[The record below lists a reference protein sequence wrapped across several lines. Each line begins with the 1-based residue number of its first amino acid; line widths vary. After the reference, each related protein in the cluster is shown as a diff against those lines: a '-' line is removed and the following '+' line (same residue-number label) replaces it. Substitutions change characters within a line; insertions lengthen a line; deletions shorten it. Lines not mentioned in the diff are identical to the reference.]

1 MNSATP
7 RMELSAGSKHRR
19 LNRRAAIRTASA
31 AIGNISKRNYAKEI
45 TIMTK
50 GTVVVVGGTCEL
62 GKDLAKHYAAK
73 GHHVVIT
80 SRHLGRAQATAKE
93 IGGDCVGISVDVA
106 NPHQIAP
113 ALAKVDDVL
122 HLALVA
128 LHRDENTVRNYN
140 IDEAIKLVTLKLV
153 GYTECVHVLAPK
165 MNDDSSILIFG
176 GLARNQPY
184 PGSTTITTVN
194 GGVSTLINSLA
205 IELAPIRV
213 NAIHPGQVG
222 DTPLWA
228 AKPKEV
234 LENLK
239 ARTAL
244 GRLVTIADITHAAV
258 FLLENRGITG
268 VNLRVDGGRMMK

>member
-1 MNSATP
+1 
-7 RMELSAGSKHRR
+7 
-19 LNRRAAIRTASA
+19 
-31 AIGNISKRNYAKEI
+31 
-45 TIMTK
+45 MTK
-50 GTVVVVGGTCEL
+50 GTIVVVGGTCEL
-62 GKDLAKHYAAK
+62 GKHLAKHYTDK
-73 GHHVVIT
+73 GYHVVVT
-80 SRHLGRAQATAKE
+80 SRDLERAQAAAKE
-93 IGGDCVGISVDVA
+93 IGGDCVGVAVDLSS
-106 NPHQIAP
+106 PHGIAS
-113 ALAKVDDVL
+113 ALSGVDDVL

-128 LHRDENTVRNYN
+128 LHRDENKVREYN

-153 GYTECVHVLAPK
+153 GYTECVHVLCSK
-165 MNDDSSILIFG
+165 MQEDASILIYG

-194 GGVSTLINSLA
+194 GGVSSLINSLA

-222 DTPLWA
+222 DTPTWE

-234 LENLK
+234 LDNLR

-244 GRLVTIADITHAAV
+244 GRLVTIDDVTHAAA
-258 FLLENRGITG
+258 FLLENRGVTG

>member
-1 MNSATP
+1 MDKP
-7 RMELSAGSKHRR
+7 
-19 LNRRAAIRTASA
+19 
-31 AIGNISKRNYAKEI
+31 
-45 TIMTK
+45 

-62 GKDLAKHYAAK
+62 GKQLAKHYADQ
-73 GHHVVIT
+73 GSSVIVT
-80 SRHLGRAQATAKE
+80 SRDLSRAQAAAQE
-93 IGGDCVGISVDVA
+93 IGGASKGLAVDLADPHGIA
-106 NPHQIAP
+106 A
-113 ALAKVDDVL
+113 ALANVEDVQ

-128 LHRDENTVRNYN
+128 LHRDDNKVRDYN

-153 GYTECVHVLAPK
+153 GYTECIHVLASR
-165 MNDDSSILIFG
+165 MRDDSSILIYG

-205 IELAPIRV
+205 LELSPIRV

-222 DTPLWA
+222 DTPAWVS
-228 AKPKEV
+228 KPKEV
-234 LENLK
+234 LDNLR

-244 GRLVTIADITHAAV
+244 GRLVTIEDVTHAAV
-258 FLLENRGITG
+258 FLLENRGVTG

>member
-1 MNSATP
+1 MDKP
-7 RMELSAGSKHRR
+7 
-19 LNRRAAIRTASA
+19 
-31 AIGNISKRNYAKEI
+31 
-45 TIMTK
+45 

-62 GKDLAKHYAAK
+62 GKHLAQHYSNN
-73 GHHVVIT
+73 GYPVVVT
-80 SRHLGRAQATAKE
+80 SRDLGRAQVTAGE
-93 IGGDCVGISVDVA
+93 IGGNCIGLAVDLS
-106 NPHQIAP
+106 NPHEIGN
-113 ALAKVDDVL
+113 ALAGVEDVQ

-128 LHRDENTVRNYN
+128 LHRDENKVREYN

-165 MNDDSSILIFG
+165 MREDASIVIFG

-205 IELAPIRV
+205 LELSPIRV

-222 DTPLWA
+222 DTPAWVS
-228 AKPKEV
+228 KPKEV
-234 LENLK
+234 LDNLK
-239 ARTAL
+239 SRTAL
-244 GRLVTIADITHAAV
+244 GRLVTIEDVIHATV
-258 FLLENRGITG
+258 FLFENRGVTG

>member
-1 MNSATP
+1 MANP
-7 RMELSAGSKHRR
+7 
-19 LNRRAAIRTASA
+19 
-31 AIGNISKRNYAKEI
+31 
-45 TIMTK
+45 

-62 GKDLAKHYAAK
+62 GKHLAKYYADL
-73 GHHVVIT
+73 GHPVIVT
-80 SRHLGRAQATAKE
+80 SRDPGRAQAAAEE
-93 IGGDCVGISVDVA
+93 IGGNCEGIAVDLA
-106 NPHQIAP
+106 APHQIAA
-113 ALAKVDDVL
+113 ALAPVRDVL

-128 LHRDENTVRNYN
+128 LHRDENKVREYN

-153 GYTECVHVLAPK
+153 GYTECVHVLSSRMREDA
-165 MNDDSSILIFG
+165 SILIYG

-194 GGVSTLINSLA
+194 GGVAALINSLA

-222 DTPLWA
+222 DTPVWA

-234 LENLK
+234 LDNLK

-244 GRLVTIADITHAAV
+244 GRLVTIKDVTHAAV
-258 FLLENRGITG
+258 FLLENRGVTG

>member
-1 MNSATP
+1 
-7 RMELSAGSKHRR
+7 
-19 LNRRAAIRTASA
+19 
-31 AIGNISKRNYAKEI
+31 
-45 TIMTK
+45 MTK

-62 GKDLAKHYAAK
+62 GKHLAQHYVEK
-73 GHHVVIT
+73 GHRVVVT
-80 SRHLGRAQATAKE
+80 SRDLGRAQATAKE
-93 IGGDCVGISVDVA
+93 LGGDCVGIAVDLST
-106 NPHQIAP
+106 PHQIAL
-113 ALAKVDDVL
+113 ALAEVDDVL

-128 LHRDENTVRNYN
+128 LHRDENKVREYN

-165 MNDDSSILIFG
+165 MREDASIVIFG

-205 IELAPIRV
+205 LELSPIRV

-222 DTPLWA
+222 DTPAWLS
-228 AKPKEV
+228 KPKEV
-234 LENLK
+234 IDNLIS
-239 ARTAL
+239 RTAL
-244 GRLVTIADITHAAV
+244 GRLVTIEDVTHAAV
-258 FLLENRGITG
+258 FLLENRGVTG

>member
-1 MNSATP
+1 MAN
-7 RMELSAGSKHRR
+7 L
-19 LNRRAAIRTASA
+19 
-31 AIGNISKRNYAKEI
+31 
-45 TIMTK
+45 

-62 GKDLAKHYAAK
+62 GKHLAKHYADK
-73 GHHVVIT
+73 GHRVVVT
-80 SRHLGRAQATAKE
+80 SRDAGRAQATAKE
-93 IGGDCVGISVDVA
+93 IGGDSVGIAVDLA
-106 NPHQIAP
+106 NPHSIAD
-113 ALAKVDDVL
+113 ALKGIENVQ

-128 LHRDENTVRNYN
+128 LHRDENKVREYN

-153 GYTECVHVLAPK
+153 GYTECVHVLSSK
-165 MNDDSSILIFG
+165 MQQADASILIYG

-194 GGVSTLINSLA
+194 GGVATLINSLA

-222 DTPLWA
+222 DTPVWA

-239 ARTAL
+239 SRTAL
-244 GRLVTIADITHAAV
+244 GRLVTIDDVTHAAV

-268 VNLRVDGGRMMK
+268 VNLPVDGGRMMK

>member
-1 MNSATP
+1 
-7 RMELSAGSKHRR
+7 
-19 LNRRAAIRTASA
+19 
-31 AIGNISKRNYAKEI
+31 
-45 TIMTK
+45 MTD
-50 GTVVVVGGTCEL
+50 GTVVVIGGTCEL
-62 GKDLAKHYAAK
+62 GHHLAAHYAAR
-73 GHHVVIT
+73 GHHVVVT
-80 SRHLGRAQATAKE
+80 SRDAARAQAAAKE
-93 IGGDCVGISVDVA
+93 IGGNTTGIAVDLADPHGIAQALSGVG
-106 NPHQIAP
+106 
-113 ALAKVDDVL
+113 DVL

-128 LHRDENTVRNYN
+128 LHRDENKVREYN

-153 GYTECVHVLAPK
+153 GYTECVHVLCPK
-165 MNDDSSILIFG
+165 MTDDSSILIFG

-222 DTPLWA
+222 DTPTWA

-234 LENLK
+234 LDNLK

-244 GRLVTIADITHAAV
+244 GRLVTIEDVTHAAV
-258 FLLENRGITG
+258 FLLENRGVTG

>member
-1 MNSATP
+1 MAN
-7 RMELSAGSKHRR
+7 
-19 LNRRAAIRTASA
+19 
-31 AIGNISKRNYAKEI
+31 
-45 TIMTK
+45 
-50 GTVVVVGGTCEL
+50 GTVVVVGSTCEL
-62 GKDLAKHYAAK
+62 GKHLAKHYSDK
-73 GHHVVIT
+73 GHRVIVT
-80 SRHLGRAQATAKE
+80 SRDSARADSAAKE
-93 IGGDCVGISVDVA
+93 IGGDSKGIAVDLA
-106 NPHQIAP
+106 APHGIAS
-113 ALAKVDDVL
+113 ALSGVDDVL

-128 LHRDENTVRNYN
+128 LHRDENKVREYN

-153 GYTECVHVLAPK
+153 GYTECVHVLSPK
-165 MNDDSSILIFG
+165 MQEDASILIYG

-194 GGVSTLINSLA
+194 GGVATLINSLA

-222 DTPLWA
+222 DTPVWA

-234 LENLK
+234 LDNLK
-239 ARTAL
+239 SRTAL
-244 GRLVTIADITHAAV
+244 GRLVTIEDVTHAAV

>member
-1 MNSATP
+1 MDKP
-7 RMELSAGSKHRR
+7 
-19 LNRRAAIRTASA
+19 
-31 AIGNISKRNYAKEI
+31 
-45 TIMTK
+45 

-62 GKDLAKHYAAK
+62 GKYLAIHYANKGYPVVVTSRDLA
-73 GHHVVIT
+73 
-80 SRHLGRAQATAKE
+80 RAQATASE
-93 IGGDCVGISVDVA
+93 IGKDCTGLAVDLAHPHGIA
-106 NPHQIAP
+106 A
-113 ALAKVDDVL
+113 ALANVEDVQ

-128 LHRDENTVRNYN
+128 LHRDENKVREYN

-165 MNDDSSILIFG
+165 MREDASIVIFG

-205 IELAPIRV
+205 LELSPIRV

-222 DTPLWA
+222 DTPAWLS
-228 AKPKEV
+228 KPKEV
-234 LENLK
+234 IDNLIS
-239 ARTAL
+239 RTAL
-244 GRLVTIADITHAAV
+244 GRLVTTEDVTHAAV
-258 FLLENRGITG
+258 FLLENRGVTG